1 VLAITF
7 NNEDIFMVDG
17 SEIIPNKKA
26 YYQKKIAANASHGNS
41 MGKAIDMDVNLI
53 GILIVGISESKIVNF
68 GSEIKKPRLDELMK
82 ESEKL
87 RRKIKNTI
95 G

>member
-1 VLAITF
+1 
-7 NNEDIFMVDG
+7 
-17 SEIIPNKKA
+17 
-26 YYQKKIAANASHGNS
+26 